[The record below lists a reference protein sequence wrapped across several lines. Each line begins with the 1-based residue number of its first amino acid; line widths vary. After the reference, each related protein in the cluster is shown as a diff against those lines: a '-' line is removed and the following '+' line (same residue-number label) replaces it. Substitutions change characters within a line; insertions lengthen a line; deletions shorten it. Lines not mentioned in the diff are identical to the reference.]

1 MWATLGVPGE
11 HTFWMRRLHRDVR
24 GDKERPRKC
33 VPITAA
39 GAHRGD
45 DHNCAA
51 IVCAHPRAG
60 GNVRCGWDT
69 MHAQQNGKSSSAS
82 ARWRRQSQSRFVAA
96 CVAASA
102 TFDAALRWRRPFL
115 KPSGSWL
122 RHTNQACVRRGPT
135 SRDRSPFAL
144 PRLATVIA
152 RSRQAAYGVRR

>member
-1 MWATLGVPGE
+1 VWATLRVPGE

-24 GDKERPRKC
+24 GDKEKPRKS

-39 GAHRGD
+39 LAVRGD

-51 IVCAHPRAG
+51 IVCAPPGRRDRALR
-60 GNVRCGWDT
+60 VERDARTAKWKVVVCQRARCC
-69 MHAQQNGKSSSAS
+69 
-82 ARWRRQSQSRFVAA
+82 RQCPSRLVAA

-102 TFDAALRWRRPFL
+102 TLDAALRWRRPFL
-115 KPSGSWL
+115 KQSGSWL
-122 RHTNQACVRRGPT
+122 RHTNQESVQRGPT

-152 RSRQAAYGVRR
+152 RPRQAAYGVRR